1 MSVNQTSPLAMRTPV
16 GRPPVRRGRTV
27 RSKLRRLHVRICRKM
42 RPVFEVAA
50 FFGAALSAVFE
61 LFSGR
66 LPSFSATEVSCPPE
80 PPEPEPPATA
90 DSPLA
95 PFPVHD

>member
-1 MSVNQTSPLAMRTPV
+1 MSVNQSAPLAIRAPARPARTI
-16 GRPPVRRGRTV
+16 
-27 RSKLRRLHVRICRKM
+27 RSKLRRLHVRICRKL

-80 PPEPEPPATA
+80 PEPEPPATA
-90 DSPLA
+90 DSPLV
-95 PFPVHD
+95 PYPVHD

>member
-1 MSVNQTSPLAMRTPV
+1 MYVKQTAPLAIRAPT
-16 GRPPVRRGRTV
+16 RPARTV
-27 RSKLRRLHVRICRKM
+27 RSKLRRLHVRICRKL

-80 PPEPEPPATA
+80 PEPEPPAAA
-90 DSPLA
+90 DSPLV
-95 PFPVHD
+95 PYPVHD